1 MSTMQMIGSRQASN
15 RFGSLLN
22 TVQVGEPVTITRN
35 KQRAAIIIS
44 PLDFE
49 LLGGEK
55 VLSERR
61 TKYLAQQKKELA
73 SSFNAMQ
80 EEAEKNGLTQ
90 EILEKIIHEKSGA

>member
-1 MSTMQMIGSRQASN
+1 MQVIGSRQASN

-22 TVQVGEPVTITRN
+22 TVQIGEPVTITRN
-35 KQRAAIIIS
+35 NQKAAIMLS

-55 VLSERR
+55 ILSERR
-61 TKYLAQQKKELA
+61 NKYLEQQKKELRA
-73 SSFNAMQ
+73 SFDAMQ

-90 EILEKIIHEKSGA
+90 EILDDIIKNG